1 MSQPDRLRY
10 FLDYNFGTSVVTV
23 NFQDWAKIVR
33 HDGAVTKLEEIPQ
46 KLSGVQ
52 RDAEVVIAVASG
64 IANQSPGLEIV
75 RRDPADAPF
84 IYNTDHYTVIEN
96 LTGHPEYLTFVR
108 RAGVQDSIELRS
120 AIDSWVWI
128 LGPTRD
134 RAVHWS
140 KEIPGYIR
148 DAKEKAN
155 VMEPS
160 PTSPAAPDGGSR

>member
-1 MSQPDRLRY
+1 
-10 FLDYNFGTSVVTV
+10 
-23 NFQDWAKIVR
+23 
-33 HDGAVTKLEEIPQ
+33 
-46 KLSGVQ
+46 
-52 RDAEVVIAVASG
+52 VVIAVASG

-148 DAKEKAN
+148 DAKEKAD

>member
-1 MSQPDRLRY
+1 
-10 FLDYNFGTSVVTV
+10 
-23 NFQDWAKIVR
+23 
-33 HDGAVTKLEEIPQ
+33 VTKLEEIPQ

-120 AIDSWVWI
+120 AIDLWVWI